1 MKRYNSLF
9 SLFSPGNRISVPVY
23 GLAHLSY
30 AEPERRHLDKLRKN
44 RWVSEPLAGLCPVAV
59 AVVAVALPF
68 FPPSLPSYLLP
79 VFILEGLENLME
91 TQRLQLEGCYFSCS
105 ALWADGSS
113 ARLIKGQCCKGSS
126 VTAFH
131 SVPLGPA
138 CLHFS

>member
-68 FPPSLPSYLLP
+68 FPPTLLPPSLPSSCFHLGRIRKPYGNTEIAAGRLL
-79 VFILEGLENLME
+79 
-91 TQRLQLEGCYFSCS
+91 LQL
-105 ALWADGSS
+105 
-113 ARLIKGQCCKGSS
+113 
-126 VTAFH
+126 
-131 SVPLGPA
+131 
-138 CLHFS
+138 